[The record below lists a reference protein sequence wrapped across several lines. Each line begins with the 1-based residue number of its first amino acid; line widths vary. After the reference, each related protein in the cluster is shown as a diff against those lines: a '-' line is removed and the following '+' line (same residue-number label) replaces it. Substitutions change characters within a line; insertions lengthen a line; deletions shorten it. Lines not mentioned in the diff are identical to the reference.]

1 MNRASTGLPAP
12 ALPHPAPGRWR
23 PLRIGLVDLFHYDV
37 EEFWFRDGRLLL
49 RGNNGT
55 GKSKVLALTLPFLLD
70 GDLSARRVEPDGDP
84 GKRME
89 WNLLLGGEHPHPER
103 LGYTWIEFGRLDGT
117 TGEPHFRTLLCGLK
131 AVTGRGI
138 ARHWFAVTDQR
149 IGAGLDL
156 LDATGTAL
164 SRDRLAEAV
173 GSRGMVYDTAKTYRR
188 AVDEAL
194 FGLGEQRYGAL
205 VDLLIQL
212 RQPQL
217 SKRPNEAALSR
228 ALTEALPPMDQAVV
242 ADAAEAFRS
251 LDEEKEQ
258 LRAAREAEEASSG
271 FLDHYRRYARIAS
284 RRRARLP
291 RTEHARY
298 EHIQRELLK
307 AQDARE
313 QAVADRAKAQERAAS
328 LDERAARLD
337 AQDAALRTGPEMRD
351 ARALD
356 QAAVDAS
363 RTAADLTRAEEDRRT
378 ADQAH
383 TRALGRLGTATNRL
397 TAAQEALDDVL
408 GRVAGSAAA
417 ARLDVPRTEDAPVT
431 VLRRAADEATTSRR
445 RAVGHV
451 EALAEHA
458 ERAGEAHNA
467 ARLRADEADEEA
479 VHAGELLARAEE
491 GTAQAGR
498 ALVAAVREHLSG
510 CAELRPAG
518 LPGVL
523 DAVQE
528 WAGHLNGPHPALVA
542 AAGTHRVLASDLA
555 DRAADLT
562 HRETAT
568 AERQRLVARELT
580 ALEAGGQRGPS
591 APYTRTPDVRTRG
604 VGAPLWRLVDFRPHV
619 TGAERAGLEAA
630 LEASGLLD
638 AWVRPDGSAV
648 AANGHDVF
656 LAPVDPSG
664 GSGLDVLLA
673 PVDRPGGNGLDRVL
687 CPAVD
692 HADAGAAAVGE
703 RVVQRLLASIGLV
716 GGEDGAG
723 PAEGARWAGAHGTW
737 VATDGSFRVGAL
749 TGSWAK
755 DSAQY
760 VGEGAREQARRAR
773 IAELHLERDELEAER
788 ERLSGELH
796 AVAGRREVLDA
807 ELAAVPGDDELRH
820 AHARVTAATDAVRR
834 ARARQRERAAELD
847 RAAGEAERRAAELGG
862 TATDLHL
869 PTDREA
875 LALVRQAL
883 ADHTA
888 HLAELWPA
896 LRERTDAEHAVTG
909 DRAETDRAE
918 HRALELAER
927 TAEAARLAASA
938 DEHLRTLRSTVGA
951 AVAELQRR
959 LEETA
964 TAARACADEQQ
975 RAQADIR
982 DADRRAG
989 HAEGRIERLEEDVT
1003 DATAAR
1009 GRAVAALQR
1018 FVSTGL
1024 LAVALPDVAVPDD
1037 DGGTWAATPA
1047 VNLARA
1053 IESRLSSTD
1062 DSDAAWERVQKRLS
1076 EEFGRLQDALSRH
1089 GHTATARPG
1098 EDGMRVD
1105 IVYQGRRRAV
1115 PELAEA
1121 LAAEVTELTR
1131 LLSAHER
1138 EILETHLITEVA
1150 GTLQELIGAAE
1161 RRVRAMNRELEER
1174 PTSTG
1179 MKLRLVWR
1187 ASRRA
1192 PQGLAQARE
1201 RLRQSADA
1209 WSPQDRAAVGVF
1221 LQEQIARRQADD
1233 SAGSWQE
1240 DLTAALD
1247 YRAWHEFGVERH
1259 QHGKWV
1265 PATGPASGGE
1275 RVLAASVPLFAAA
1288 SSHYASAGGAHAPRL
1303 VTLDEAFAGV
1313 DDDSRAKCLG
1323 LLRAFDLD
1331 VVMTSEREWACYP
1344 QVPGIAI
1351 AQLSRVDD
1359 IDAVLVTRWEWDGFD
1374 RRRGTEPGTAPR
1386 TTTVPLQPDGRERSD
1401 RGAGGTATG
1410 TAWTGDTQE
1419 PGGTGAAPGTGDA
1432 AVQEPGGTGVPGT
1445 GNTAAQDRGE
1455 QESLWG

>member
-1 MNRASTGLPAP
+1 MNRALT
-12 ALPHPAPGRWR
+12 ALPSPAPGRWR

-103 LGYTWIEFGRLDGT
+103 LGYTWIEFGRLDET
-117 TGEPHFRTLLCGLK
+117 TGEPRFRTLLCGLK
-131 AVTGRGI
+131 AVAGRGI

-149 IGAGLDL
+149 IGADLDL

-173 GSRGMVYDTAKTYRR
+173 GGRGMVYDTAKTYRR

-194 FGLGEQRYGAL
+194 FGLGERRYGAL

-228 ALTEALPPMDQAVV
+228 ALTEALPPMDQAVI

-251 LDEEKEQ
+251 LDEEKEE
-258 LRAAREAEEASSG
+258 LRAAREAEQASSG

-291 RTEHARY
+291 RSEHARY
-298 EHIQRELLK
+298 EHLQRELLK
-307 AQDARE
+307 AQGERE
-313 QAVADRAKAQERAAS
+313 QALADRESAEERAEA
-328 LDERAARLD
+328 LGERAARLS

-351 ARALD
+351 ARELE
-356 QAAVDAS
+356 QAATDAS
-363 RTAADLTRAEEDRRT
+363 RTAAELTRAEADRRT
-378 ADQAH
+378 AAEAH
-383 TRALGRLGTATNRL
+383 TRALGRLATANNRL
-397 TAAQEALDDVL
+397 NSAQEALDDIQ
-408 GRVAGSAAA
+408 GRVAESAAA
-417 ARLDVPRTEDAPVT
+417 ARLDAPRTQGASDAA
-431 VLRRAADEATTSRR
+431 LRREADEATARRR
-445 RAVGHV
+445 RAVAHV
-451 EALAEHA
+451 EELATRA
-458 ERAGEAHNA
+458 ERTEETRRA
-467 ARLRADEADEEA
+467 AQLRADEADEEV
-479 VHAGELLARAEE
+479 VHSGERLAEAEE
-491 GTAQAGR
+491 SVAEAGH
-498 ALVAAVREHLSG
+498 ALVVAVREHLSR
-510 CAELRPAG
+510 CAELRLPG

-523 DAVQE
+523 DAVQD
-528 WAGHLNGPHPALVA
+528 WVRSLDGPHPARA
-542 AAGTHRVLASDLA
+542 AAGGTHRTLAAQLA
-555 DRAADLT
+555 DRAADLA
-562 HRETAT
+562 HRETGR
-568 AERQRLVARELT
+568 AERQQLAEEELT
-580 ALEAGGQRGPS
+580 ALETGGQRGPS
-591 APYTRTPDVRTRG
+591 APYTRTPDVRERG
-604 VGAPLWRLVDFRPHV
+604 LGAPLWRLVDFRPHV
-619 TGAERAGLEAA
+619 TEAERAGLEAA

-648 AANGHDVF
+648 AVDGHDV
-656 LAPVDPSG
+656 LLDPMGPLG
-664 GSGLDVLLA
+664 GSGLDRA
-673 PVDRPGGNGLDRVL
+673 L

-703 RVVQRLLASIGLV
+703 GTVELLLAAIGLA
-716 GGEDGAG
+716 GKNSGRPEEASWGADGND
-723 PAEGARWAGAHGTW
+723 TW
-737 VATDGSFRVGAL
+737 VSTDGRFRVGAL

-773 IAELHLERDELEAER
+773 ISELRTELGVLEAER
-788 ERLSGELH
+788 QQLAEELH
-796 AVAGRREVLDA
+796 AVAERRRVLDA
-807 ELAAVPGDDELRH
+807 ELAAVPGDDDLRH
-820 AHARVTAATDAVRR
+820 AHARVTAAAEAAHR
-834 ARARQRERAAELD
+834 ARTRLGERAAELA
-847 RAAGEAERRAAELGG
+847 RAAGDAHRAAAELTE
-862 TATDLHL
+862 TAADMNL
-869 PTDREA
+869 PADRTG
-875 LALVRQAL
+875 LGSVRQAL

-888 HLAELWPA
+888 LLAALWPA
-896 LRERTDAEHAVTG
+896 LRERAEAGHAVTG
-909 DRAETDRAE
+909 EQAETGRAE
-918 HRALELAER
+918 LMVSELAER
-927 TAEAARLAASA
+927 TTEAARVAAAA
-938 DEHLRTLRSTVGA
+938 DERLTTLRSTVGA

-964 TAARACADEQQ
+964 AAVRACESEQQ
-975 RAQADIR
+975 RARADFG
-982 DADRRAG
+982 DADRRAS
-989 HAEGRIERLEEDVT
+989 HAEGRIERLGEDVT

-1009 GRAVAALQR
+1009 ERAIAALQR

-1024 LAVALPDVAVPDD
+1024 LAVALPDAVVPDS

-1053 IESRLSSTD
+1053 IESQLSSTD

-1076 EEFGRLQDALSRH
+1076 EEFSRLQDALSRH
-1089 GHTATARPG
+1089 GHTATARPS

-1105 IVYQGRRRAV
+1105 IVYQGRERAV

-1121 LAAEVTELTR
+1121 LATEVAELTR
-1131 LLSAHER
+1131 ILSAHER

-1161 RRVRAMNRELEER
+1161 RQVRAMNRELEER

-1209 WSPQDRAAVGVF
+1209 WSPQDRAAVGAF

-1233 SAGSWQE
+1233 SAGSWLE
-1240 DLTAALD
+1240 DLTGALD

-1288 SSHYASAGGAHAPRL
+1288 SSHYASAGGAYAPRL

-1359 IDAVLVTRWEWDGFD
+1359 IAAVLVTRWEWDGSD
-1374 RRRGTEPGTAPR
+1374 RLRGTEPGGPVS
-1386 TTTVPLQPDGRERSD
+1386 VPTGPSHAYGPEAA
-1401 RGAGGTATG
+1401 AGGAEG
-1410 TAWTGDTQE
+1410 PFAG
-1419 PGGTGAAPGTGDA
+1419 PGWA
-1432 AVQEPGGTGVPGT
+1432 AVADG
-1445 GNTAAQDRGE
+1445 AGE
-1455 QESLWG
+1455 QESLWT